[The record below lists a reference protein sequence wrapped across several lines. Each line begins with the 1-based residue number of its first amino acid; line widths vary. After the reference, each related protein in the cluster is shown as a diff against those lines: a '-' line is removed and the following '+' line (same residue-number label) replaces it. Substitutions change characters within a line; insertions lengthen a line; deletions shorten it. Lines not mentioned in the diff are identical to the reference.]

1 MSFHT
6 MASRVQY
13 LGGSQLDRIKKN
25 KLRSFR
31 MALKND
37 YNTRMIRVPNGS
49 VWPCLI
55 RTSSG
60 GRKSDYDRELLS
72 VEFDSGLTPGDT
84 FEILDECSHWMIYLP
99 IETEIA
105 YLRTEIIKCDYTL
118 EVNGKDYW
126 IYCQGPTETDL
137 RWFLKNNINANE
149 LNLSGTI
156 YIKKDENTLNFFKRF
171 TRIKIDGH
179 AWEVQAT
186 DSMTVEGILELE
198 IQEYYDNSIEELP
211 EIKKTTPD
219 SAETIIG
226 MTTVKQNTVT
236 GYSIDPLFYSPEIE
250 WKIVGNDRVRID
262 EVLEKGRICKVKV
275 YPGAIKTFDLCYGN
289 QKLTVKIDWK
299 KPRIQGP
306 VSVYPYDIH
315 KYWIKQKE
323 GQEKDLAEFSIN
335 NDMAKITASGDDWCE
350 VEIVNSKKG
359 AFTIFAKGENVDESI
374 DVEIKSL

>member
-1 MSFHT
+1 MSFQT

-25 KLRSFR
+25 KLRSLR

-55 RTSSG
+55 RTLSG
-60 GRKSDYDRELLS
+60 GLKSDYSKQLMS

-84 FEILDECSHWMIYLP
+84 FEILDDCSHWMVYLP
-99 IETEIA
+99 IETETA
-105 YLRTEIIKCDYTL
+105 YLRSEVVQCDYTL
-118 EVNGKDYW
+118 EVNGKKYW
-126 IYCQGPTETDL
+126 IYIQGPTETDL

-156 YIKKDENTLNFFKRF
+156 YIKKDENTKKFFKRF

-179 AWEVQAT
+179 TWEVQVT
-186 DSMTVEGILELE
+186 DSLTVDGIIELE

-211 EIKKTTPD
+211 EIKKATPD
-219 SAETIIG
+219 SIDTITG
-226 MTTVKQNTVT
+226 MTTVKQDTIV
-236 GYSIDPLFYSPEIE
+236 GYSIDPLFYSPGVE
-250 WKIVGNDRVRID
+250 WKIIGNERVRIN
-262 EVLEKGRICKVKV
+262 EVLENGRICKVKI
-275 YPGAIKTFDLCYGN
+275 YPGAIKTFDLCYGD
-289 QKLTVKIDWK
+289 QKLTVEIDWK
-299 KPRIQGP
+299 QSRIKGP
-306 VSVYPYDIH
+306 VSVYPYDVH
-315 KYWIKQKE
+315 KYWIKQKKD
-323 GQEKDLAEFSIN
+323 QEKDLAEFTIN
-335 NDMAKITASGDDWCE
+335 NDMARIVDFGDDWCE

-359 AFTIFAKGENVDESI
+359 VFTISAKGENIDESL

>member
-1 MSFHT
+1 MSFQT
-6 MASRVQY
+6 MANRVQY

-55 RTSSG
+55 RTLSG
-60 GRKSDYDRELLS
+60 GRKSDYDKELMS
-72 VEFDSGLTPGDT
+72 VEFDSGLTSGDT
-84 FEILDECSHWMIYLP
+84 FEILDNCSHWMVYLP
-99 IETEIA
+99 IETETA

-118 EVNGKDYW
+118 EVNGKEYW
-126 IYCQGPTETDL
+126 VYCQGATETDL

-156 YIKKDENTLNFFKRF
+156 YIKKDENTKDFFKRF

-179 AWEVQAT
+179 TWEVQVT
-186 DSMTVEGILELE
+186 DSMTVEGIIELE

-211 EIKKTTPD
+211 EIKKATPD
-219 SAETIIG
+219 STNSITG
-226 MTTVKQNTVT
+226 MTTVKQDTVV
-236 GYSIDPLFYSPEIE
+236 GYSIDPLFYSPEAE
-250 WKIVGNDRVRID
+250 WKIAGNERVRID
-262 EVLEKGRICKVKV
+262 EVLEDGRICKVKI

-289 QKLTVKIDWK
+289 QKLTVEIDWK
-299 KPRIQGP
+299 QSRIQGP
-306 VSVYPYDIH
+306 ASVYPYDVH
-315 KYWIKQKE
+315 KYWIKQKKYH
-323 GQEKDLAEFSIN
+323 EKDLAEFSIN
-335 NDMAKITASGDDWCE
+335 NDMAKIIDSGDDWCE
-350 VEIVNSKKG
+350 VEIVNSKRG
-359 AFTIFAKGENVDESI
+359 VFTISAKGENIDESL

>member
-55 RTSSG
+55 RTLSG

-84 FEILDECSHWMIYLP
+84 FEILDECSHWMVYLP

-118 EVNGKDYW
+118 EINGKEYW

-137 RWFLKNNINANE
+137 RWFLKNSINANE
-149 LNLSGTI
+149 LNLSGTL

-179 AWEVQAT
+179 TWEVQVT
-186 DSMTVEGILELE
+186 DSMTVDGIIELE

-211 EIKKTTPD
+211 EIKKATPD
-219 SAETIIG
+219 STETITGI
-226 MTTVKQNTVT
+226 TTVKQNTVV
-236 GYSIDPLFYSPEIE
+236 GYSIDPLFYSPKTE

-359 AFTIFAKGENVDESI
+359 VFTISAKGENVDESL

>member
-55 RTSSG
+55 RTLSG

-105 YLRTEIIKCDYTL
+105 YLRAEIIKCDYTL
-118 EVNGKDYW
+118 EVNGKEYW

-179 AWEVQAT
+179 TWETQVT

-211 EIKKTTPD
+211 EIKKATPD
-219 SAETIIG
+219 STETIIG

-275 YPGAIKTFDLCYGN
+275 YPGAIKTFDLCYGD

-306 VSVYPYDIH
+306 VSVYPYDVH

-323 GQEKDLAEFSIN
+323 GKEKDLAEFSIN
-335 NDMAKITASGDDWCE
+335 NDMAKITAFGDDWCE
-350 VEIVNSKKG
+350 VEIVNSKRG
-359 AFTIFAKGENVDESI
+359 MFTISAKGENVDESL